1 MCVSCFDINV
11 GLGLGQTQVLRVVR
25 LVRVFR
31 VLKLGSKSG
40 RLEVIMTAV
49 SDSTDML
56 IMLSFLLL
64 LSMVVFSSLIY
75 FAEKNT
81 YNEWSGQ
88 HSFKSIPDAFW
99 WCMVTLMT
107 VGYGDAV
114 PETPVGRLIA
124 TSTMLSSIIILALPI
139 SVIGTNFTSQ
149 WIIFKDQFKTRD
161 RCVHDTEAAS
171 VFERM
176 TISLAPSPMQSRA
189 IGV

>member
-1 MCVSCFDINV
+1 MSP
-11 GLGLGQTQVLRVVR
+11 R
-25 LVRVFR
+25 LVR
-31 VLKLGSKSG
+31 
-40 RLEVIMTAV
+40 I
-49 SDSTDML
+49 
-56 IMLSFLLL
+56 
-64 LSMVVFSSLIY
+64 VFSSLIY

-124 TSTMLSSIIILALPI
+124 TGTMLSSIIILALPI

-149 WIIFKDQFKTRD
+149 WIIFKEQFKTRD
-161 RCVHDTEAAS
+161 RCARGAYRPNRHRPHDPPPAA
-171 VFERM
+171 RPA
-176 TISLAPSPMQSRA
+176 APIPTGPRA
-189 IGV
+189 AVDRAGPASGTDAA